1 MFTFLGAILL
11 LLKINAEIVF
21 YNRNPMKVTSWLTV
35 HHPLKFL
42 LMKKAFREILCC
54 WAARTF
60 KDLDTTQKKTV
71 KATYSEASWV
81 AVAHTCIRNRMPWVL
96 LSSSGAGAFVKDLVV

>member
-1 MFTFLGAILL
+1 
-11 LLKINAEIVF
+11 
-21 YNRNPMKVTSWLTV
+21 MKVTSWLTV

-71 KATYSEASWV
+71 KATYSIVWSTSRKCENMDAKQLQSDV
-81 AVAHTCIRNRMPWVL
+81 LRRSKNYNCLNR
-96 LSSSGAGAFVKDLVV
+96 S

>member
-1 MFTFLGAILL
+1 MFIFVWVILL
-11 LLKINAEIVF
+11 LLKINADMF
-21 YNRNPMKVTSWLTV
+21 FFDDRNPKKVTSWLTV

-60 KDLDTTQKKTV
+60 KDLDTTQTIPV
-71 KATYSEASWV
+71 KATYTIVCSTSRKCEKRMQSNYRV
-81 AVAHTCIRNRMPWVL
+81 MCCVGVRIHHLNRT
-96 LSSSGAGAFVKDLVV
+96 